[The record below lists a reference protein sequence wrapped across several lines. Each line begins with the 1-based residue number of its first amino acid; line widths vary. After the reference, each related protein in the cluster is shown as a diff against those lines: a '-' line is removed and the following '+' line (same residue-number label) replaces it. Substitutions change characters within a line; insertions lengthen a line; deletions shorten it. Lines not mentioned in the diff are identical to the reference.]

1 MAFCNQCGT
10 KNEEGAKFCTSCGA
24 PMDNTAAQTS
34 TPVSEQA
41 NSKQSGG
48 EASGF
53 AKYFAY
59 TDTTANFKK
68 EDIDANKIVSIL
80 SYIHILVIVP
90 LLAMKESPF
99 AQYHAKVGLN
109 LLLWHLVAEVG
120 GSILTGV
127 IGWIPVIGWLVSI
140 AVGLVNF
147 ALWCINIFGIVSAA
161 QGKARELTF
170 LESFMIIK

>member
-10 KNEEGAKFCTSCGA
+10 KNEDGAKFCTSCGA
-24 PMDNTAAQTS
+24 PMDTAAA
-34 TPVSEQA
+34 QA
-41 NSKQSGG
+41 SAPAAGKANGQASGG
-48 EASGF
+48 EANGF

-59 TDTTANFKK
+59 TDTTASFKK

-120 GSILTGV
+120 GGILNSV
-127 IGWIPVIGWLVSI
+127 VGWIPVVGWLVGI
-140 AVGLVNF
+140 AVGLVNI
-147 ALWCINIFGIVSAA
+147 ALWCINVFGIVAAA

-170 LESFMIIK
+170 LEPFKIIK

>member
-24 PMDNTAAQTS
+24 PMDNTAAQAS
-34 TPVSEQA
+34 TPAQA
-41 NSKQSGG
+41 NGKKSAGG
-48 EASGF
+48 ESGGF
-53 AKYFAY
+53 AKFLAY

-68 EDIDANKIVSIL
+68 EDIDANKLVSIL
-80 SYIHILVIVP
+80 SYLHILVIVP

-120 GSILTGV
+120 GGILTSI
-127 IGWIPVIGWLVSI
+127 IGWIPVIGWLVSLALALI
-140 AVGLVNF
+140 NL
-147 ALWCINIFGIVSAA
+147 ALWCINIFGIVSAV

-170 LESFMIIK
+170 LESFKIIK

>member
-10 KNEEGAKFCTSCGA
+10 KVEDGAKFCTSCGA
-24 PMDNTAAQTS
+24 PIDQAAAETKTPAAAQ
-34 TPVSEQA
+34 P
-41 NSKQSGG
+41 
-48 EASGF
+48 EAQKTGNGTNGF
-53 AKYFAY
+53 SKYFAF

-90 LLAMKESPF
+90 LIGMKESPF

-120 GSILTGV
+120 GGILTGV
-127 IGWIPVIGWLVSI
+127 IGWIPVIGWLVSLAI
-140 AVGLVNF
+140 GLINI

-161 QGKARELTF
+161 QGKARELTI
-170 LESFMIIK
+170 LEPFKIIK